1 MTLNTPA
8 SQTVDLLPN
17 EESKG
22 LILIVDDTPH
32 NLQILSTALTKQG
45 YQVRGAANGSM
56 ALIGARNIMP
66 DLILLDIKMPEM
78 DGYTVCERLKAEA
91 QTQEIPVVFISAL
104 DDALDK
110 VKAFTV
116 GGVDYI
122 TKPFQ
127 LAEILARVENQLT
140 IGRLQKEQRKQNER
154 LQAEVRDRI
163 AAEAQIQA
171 LNADLEERVVQRTE
185 RLNQEIAEREKVQQ
199 QLKHMAMHDPLTD
212 LPNRTLFLNCLEE
225 TIQDTQKQADQSFAL
240 LFLDCDRFKAIN
252 DSLGHLV
259 GDQFLVAIAK
269 RFQRCV
275 GDQLLARL
283 GGDEFTIL
291 LKNVSSEQQA
301 IDIAGAIQRSL
312 LEPFHIGD
320 NEFFVSAS
328 IGIVM
333 SSPDYQQPTEMLRD
347 ADTAMYRAKAMGKAR
362 HIVFNASM
370 HEDVQSSLQLETDLR
385 RAIERQEFILNY
397 QPIVALDTGMIT
409 GFEALV
415 RWISPELGFV
425 SPGKFIPLAEDTGLI
440 IPLGEW
446 VLREACRQ
454 LNEWQSNNV
463 TDIPLTMSVNL
474 SVKQFSQP
482 NLIETID
489 QILAETQLPTR
500 CLKLEITESAIM
512 ENSDSAAKILDQLRD
527 RQIHLSIDDFGTGY
541 SSLSYLHRFP
551 VNTLKVDRSFV
562 CRLDAADDN
571 VAIVQAI
578 VTLAQTMGMDVVAE
592 GIETT
597 EQQHQLKNL
606 GCEYGQGYLFCKP
619 VNAETAGEMLADKNH
634 KLF

>member
-1 MTLNTPA
+1 MTLNTKAP
-8 SQTVDLLPN
+8 QTVVPSLT

-32 NLQILSTALTKQG
+32 NLHILSTALTKQG

-56 ALIGARNIMP
+56 ALIGARNILP

-78 DGYTVCERLKAEA
+78 DGYTVCEQLKAEEE
-91 QTQEIPVVFISAL
+91 TREIPVIFISAL

-140 IGRLQKEQRKQNER
+140 IGRLQKEQRQHNER

-163 AAEAQIQA
+163 AAETQIQA
-171 LNADLEERVVQRTE
+171 LNAELEQRVTQRTE
-185 RLNQEIAEREKVQQ
+185 RLNQAIAEREKVQAL
-199 QLKHMAMHDPLTD
+199 LKYMAMHDPLTN
-212 LPNRTLFLNCLEE
+212 LPNRTLFFNALKEAL
-225 TIQDTQKQADQSFAL
+225 QQAQEHPDQSFAL
-240 LFLDCDRFKAIN
+240 LFLDCDRFKAVN
-252 DSLGHLV
+252 DALGHLV

-269 RFQRCV
+269 RLKACV
-275 GDQLLARL
+275 GDHLLARL

-291 LKNVSSEQQA
+291 LKNTANEQ
-301 IDIAGAIQRSL
+301 IAVNVAQTIQQNL
-312 LEPFHIGD
+312 LEPFDIDGH
-320 NEFFVSAS
+320 EFFISVS

-333 SSPDYQQPTEMLRD
+333 SQLDYKQPAEMLRD
-347 ADTAMYRAKAMGKAR
+347 ADTAMYRAKALGRSR
-362 HIVFNASM
+362 HVMFTASM
-370 HEDVQSSLQLETDLR
+370 HEDVQNTLQLETDLR

-397 QPIVALDTGMIT
+397 QPIVALETGMIT

-415 RWISPELGFV
+415 RWISPDLGFI

-454 LNEWQSNNV
+454 LRAWQTENL

-474 SVKQFSQP
+474 SVKQFAQS

-489 QILAETQLPTR
+489 QILTETELSAH

-512 ENSDSAAKILDQLRD
+512 ENSDSAAKVLEQLRA
-527 RQIHLSIDDFGTGY
+527 RHIHLSIDDFGTGY

-562 CRLDAADDN
+562 CRLDGDDGN

-592 GIETT
+592 GIETAG
-597 EQQHQLKNL
+597 QQLQLQTL

-619 VNAETAGEMLADKNH
+619 VNAETAGEMLASKNH
-634 KLF
+634 ILG